1 MGRVTMKSI
10 LSVKAI
16 VIVSAV
22 LMGASASA
30 QPADEISAGYDVSF
44 AGARI
49 MRASYSATLSDGAY
63 TTALDAKTVGVS
75 KWLKKIKLNMNATG
89 KLNTSGVTPGSY
101 NYARKKNDKRKE
113 RSLSFASNGDLVTT
127 GTDYDESI
135 LKAISASV
143 MDPLSMLLKL
153 TRTKSPCSGKHRA
166 FDGRDVFDITLSET
180 GKTGT
185 AINCKV
191 VYTPI
196 AGGDVDEGDTE
207 PQSYEITL
215 VPLGSASGYIPV
227 RIAGSTK
234 GVGFD
239 VTATEVSVNGTAL
252 AY

>member
-1 MGRVTMKSI
+1 MTSKLSAKSI
-10 LSVKAI
+10 LA
-16 VIVSAV
+16 
-22 LMGASASA
+22 ASALLLWASA
-30 QPADEISAGYDVSF
+30 PAKAADDISAGYDVSF

-49 MRASYSATLSDGAY
+49 MRASYSATLTDGAY

-75 KWLKKIKLNMNATG
+75 KWLKKIKLNMNASG
-89 KLNTSGVTPGSY
+89 KLNTSGITPGSY
-101 NYARKKNDKRKE
+101 NYARKKNEKRKE
-113 RSLSFASNGDLVTT
+113 RSLSFKSNGDLVTT

-153 TRTKSPCSGKHRA
+153 SRTKSPCSGKHRA

-185 AINCKV
+185 AMNCKV

-196 AGGDVDEGDTE
+196 AGGDVDEGDTQ

-215 VPLGSASGYIPV
+215 VPLGSAAGYIPV